1 MELTR
6 TGIIRHL
13 DDLGRIVVPKELRRT
28 LGVREGDP
36 MEVYLTP
43 DGHGVV
49 FRKPELTPAEELFT
63 ALENTLE
70 MLGEHEAA
78 QQVHSLAAAYRES
91 IHEKEEDTP

>member
-6 TGIIRHL
+6 TGIVRHL

-36 MEVYLTP
+36 MEIYLTP
-43 DGHGVV
+43 DGRGVV

-78 QQVHSLAAAYRES
+78 SQVHSLAAAYQES
-91 IHEKEEDTP
+91 VREKEEDTP